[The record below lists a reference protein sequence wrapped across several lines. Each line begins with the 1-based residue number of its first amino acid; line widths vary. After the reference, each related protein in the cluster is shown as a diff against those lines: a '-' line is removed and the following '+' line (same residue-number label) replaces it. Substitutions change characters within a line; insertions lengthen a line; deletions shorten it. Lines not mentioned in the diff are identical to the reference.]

1 MKMLAPHAPGAGRVV
16 EDRLTFTPHA
26 LVRYIER
33 HVDARSVR
41 DLRRAGLT
49 DTQSLSM
56 LRPRYSNEL
65 SEFVARFERI
75 YDSRSCQC
83 RNVTSGLSYRLHLGQ
98 VRIVVCC
105 GICITTLPGPTRSRV
120 SHLPHGH

>member
-1 MKMLAPHAPGAGRVV
+1 VKMLAPHAPGAGRVV

-33 HVDARSVR
+33 HVDARGVR

-49 DTQSLSM
+49 DTQILTV
-56 LRPRYSNEL
+56 LRPQFSDEL
-65 SEFVARFERI
+65 RQFVERFERV

-83 RNVTSGLSYRLHLGQ
+83 RNVTSGLSYRLHLGH

-105 GICITTLPGPTRSRV
+105 GRQRGDPIRAACGKVI
-120 SHLPHGH
+120 HLHHGH

>member
-16 EDRLTFTPHA
+16 ENRLTFTPHA

-49 DTQSLSM
+49 DTQILGV
-56 LRPRYSNEL
+56 LEPRHPGEL
-65 SEFVARFERI
+65 SQFKARFECV
-75 YDSRSCQC
+75 YDNRSCQC
-83 RNVTSGLSYRLHLGQ
+83 RNVTSGLSYRLHVGR

-105 GICITTLPGPTRSRV
+105 GICITTLTADHR
-120 SHLPHGH
+120 

>member
-1 MKMLAPHAPGAGRVV
+1 MLAPHAPGAGRVV

-41 DLRRAGLT
+41 DLQRAGLT
-49 DTQSLSM
+49 DTQILAT
-56 LRPRYSNEL
+56 LRPRYFAEL
-65 SEFVARFERI
+65 AQFVARFERI
-75 YDSRSCQC
+75 YDNRSCQC
-83 RNVTSGLSYRLHLGQ
+83 RNVTSGLSYRLHLGH

-105 GICITTLPGPTRSRV
+105 GICITTPPAATRSRV
-120 SHLPHGH
+120 VNPPHGH

>member
-1 MKMLAPHAPGAGRVV
+1 MAQVAVAGSAGAPRWV

-33 HVDARSVR
+33 YVDGAFVR
-41 DLRRAGLT
+41 ALRRAR
-49 DTQSLSM
+49 LS
-56 LRPRYSNEL
+56 
-65 SEFVARFERI
+65 
-75 YDSRSCQC
+75 DC

-105 GICITTLPGPTRSRV
+105 GVCLTTLPV
-120 SHLPHGH
+120 MQ